1 MSASM
6 PVKSKPACQPR
17 FDFRDQRA
25 IVTGG
30 SRGIGRAI
38 ADALGGAGAQVYAF
52 DVGEPEHI
60 ENFPHKFVRIDI
72 VDTNAVKAAIAEF
85 SEAPTL
91 LVNNAGIT
99 RDRSIAKMSDADW
112 AAVLNVNLTGAFNMI
127 RAVAPLMAAQGFG
140 RIVNITSIN
149 GLRGKFGQAN
159 YAAAKAGLIGLT
171 KTAAREFGKKGVTV
185 NAVAPGMV
193 MTDMVRAL
201 PEEILGR
208 AVAEAAL
215 PELCDAQD
223 IANAV
228 LFLLSDAGR
237 AITGEV
243 LRVDAGQYI

>member
-1 MSASM
+1 M

>member
-1 MSASM
+1 MLAK
-6 PVKSKPACQPR
+6 PKSSGQLR

-25 IVTGG
+25 VVTGG

-38 ADALGGAGAQVYAF
+38 ADALGEARAQVYVF
-52 DVGEPEHI
+52 DVGEPERLAS
-60 ENFPHKFVRIDI
+60 FPHRLVRIDI
-72 VDTNAVKAAIAEF
+72 VDANAVKAAIAEIPQ
-85 SEAPTL
+85 APTL

-127 RAVAPLMAAQGFG
+127 RAVAPLMASQGFG
-140 RIVNITSIN
+140 RVVNITSIN
-149 GLRGKFGQAN
+149 GMRGKFGQAN

-171 KTAAREFGKKGVTV
+171 KTAAREFGRKNITV

-193 MTDMVRAL
+193 MTDMARAL
-201 PEEILGR
+201 PEEIVTR
-208 AVAEAAL
+208 AAAEAAL
-215 PELCDAQD
+215 PALADPQD
-223 IANAV
+223 ISNAV
-228 LFLLSDAGR
+228 LFLLSDAAR